1 MKNHSIKDPLVSRV
15 YNANTFISSHHINQV
30 NEECTNPYKIIFLLL
45 VKKSSMPCGV
55 TVWERKEV
63 TKKCYKFYNELK
75 IFFCLRFTDK
85 IYENYDNNF
94 NFFFFFF
101 SHTTSI
107 LAVETILFQHKEE
120 NWKFLCVFDLFSLVR
135 NESE

>member
-94 NFFFFFF
+94 NFFSSSSRTQQVSWQWKRFCF
-101 SHTTSI
+101 SI
-107 LAVETILFQHKEE
+107 KKKIE
-120 NWKFLCVFDLFSLVR
+120 NFCVCLTYFLW
-135 NESE
+135 